1 MRKIISTLVCG
12 TLMLWSAGATNNND
26 SEKAFSF
33 RFDMKGVLL
42 SLDQPVGAEWP
53 EQAYDNG
60 INTVGVCG
68 NLAQMAEFVSSE
80 QGVEFLRKCK
90 VCNVDVEYHL
100 QEAASAADCCV
111 HSRADMKRVV
121 TKALSGLVQFTPSN
135 HRYYWGF
142 DISGF
147 TCKCTKCSKY
157 TQSEKLLLLENAL
170 LKELRKV
177 DPLAMLAHVT
187 GVPSY
192 GNVKPES
199 GIFAVYT
206 GDVDALKDKAEDLFS
221 KDVVVYA
228 VMSEPSQLESIAECG
243 IRNVTSCASCAT
255 KETLFEYGRGLN
267 MVKIESMTHPWGDI
281 FQETEITVALIGD
294 NLHLR
299 FDAVDSEII
308 YDETFEYERDMEIG
322 DRIEAYFSKDREL
335 TGYYGF
341 EVDPVG
347 NVMAY
352 KCKYFKQFEYEWDAP
367 QGFWAKGYI
376 KDGGYVVDVS
386 LPMNFIN
393 TMVIDGK
400 IYMGI
405 YRADYRRLGDQV
417 VRDSYSWKDP
427 GNGIH
432 TFHQPEIFYHVTL
445 F

>member
-1 MRKIISTLVCG
+1 MRKIIAILVCG
-12 TLMLWSAGATNNND
+12 TLMLWSAGASNNSD
-26 SEKAFSF
+26 SEKVFSF

-60 INTVGVCG
+60 INTIGVCG
-68 NLAQMAEFVSSE
+68 NLEQMTKFVSSE
-80 QGVEFLRKCK
+80 QGVRFLKKCK

-100 QEAASAADCCV
+100 QEVASAADCCV
-111 HSRADMKRVV
+111 RSRADMKRVV
-121 TKALSGLVQFTPSN
+121 TKALSALIQFSPSN

-157 TQSEKLLLLENAL
+157 TQSEKMLLLENAL

-187 GVPSY
+187 DVLSC
-192 GNVKPES
+192 GNVKPEP
-199 GIFAVYT
+199 GMFAVYT
-206 GDVDALKDKAEDLFS
+206 GDVDALKDKAGDLFS
-221 KDVVVYA
+221 KDVVVHA
-228 VMSEPSQLESIAECG
+228 VMSEPSQLESIAGCG

-255 KETLFEYGRGLN
+255 KEILFEYGRGLN

-281 FQETEITVALIGD
+281 FQETETTVALIGD

-299 FDAVDSEII
+299 FDAVDGEII

-367 QGFWAKGYI
+367 QGFWAKGHI
-376 KDGGYVVDVS
+376 KERGYVVDVS
-386 LPMNFIN
+386 IPMEFIN

-400 IYMGI
+400 IYIGL
-405 YRADYRRLGDQV
+405 YRADYRRVGDEV